1 MNLRVDL
8 ILESEKRSASLIN
21 PKSVM
26 RISAIVGPVIVVI
39 IIALF
44 VFNIWQLNSRLD
56 SLKKTLEVELPKK
69 ERAVKI
75 KADLNA
81 NMLLLNELDGW
92 QKSRIDWADQL
103 MGIQKEIPDKMQLET
118 LTLSHSI
125 QMTNDMPVR
134 AFMMKI
140 NGKAVGEAA
149 SALVMKLRDNLPN
162 SSSSSN
168 SLMTHPNV
176 SKFQRPQPTTDEN
189 KNDRVFQIDC
199 SYKPR
204 MFE

>member
-8 ILESEKRSASLIN
+8 ILESERRSASLIN

-26 RISAIVGPVIVVI
+26 RISAIIGPVLLVI
-39 IIALF
+39 IVGTFA
-44 VFNIWQLNSRLD
+44 FNIWQLNNHLD

-81 NMLLLNELDGW
+81 NLLLLSELDGW

-103 MGIQKEIPDKMQLET
+103 LGIQKQVPDKMQLET
-118 LTLSHSI
+118 LMVNHSI
-125 QMTNDMPVR
+125 QLTNDMPCR
-134 AFMMKI
+134 SFTMKL

-149 SALVMKLRDNLPN
+149 SALVTQLRDNLPK
-162 SSSSSN
+162 SSASSN

-176 SKFQRPQPTTDEN
+176 TKFSRPLVPTEEN
-189 KNDRVFQIDC
+189 RNDRIFQIDC